1 MKQIYRS
8 TRAIL
13 TLLFLSFCALG
24 GMNAQ
29 SVPFSFVETFSAC
42 DGKDDGSVQ
51 FSDKYADNSGWTVTS
66 GYVANQAIRLGA
78 SSSQGAAQTPELNF
92 YGDAV
97 LTFKAKAWNAS
108 ETSKKINL
116 TITNGTLS
124 ETQITLTENYETYTV
139 NITGVT
145 AAPVKISFN
154 AAVKSK
160 NRFYLSEVKVEQTS
174 AGDPDTPKTPNFAF
188 AEDIP
193 AVVQLKGGKAEV
205 SVVAS
210 STQSK
215 GAVTYSLKDNPSG
228 ASITN
233 EGLFT
238 ATAAGTYTIVAQ
250 LAADEENNYAASTI
264 EHEISVLPESV
275 AGVGFSFIET
285 FDGCDGTTGEF
296 SGSAGSKTFKPE
308 MADNEGWVFSS
319 VYAADKAVKL
329 GTGSAKGSATTPTLA
344 FTGDAVLTFT
354 AAAWNNSSEKTTL
367 NISISDG
374 TLSQSSVTL
383 EKAKYNTYTIN
394 ITGVTQPVT
403 ITIEAN
409 VASNNRFFLDYVSV
423 VQESAAGET
432 LRDGLAAGKFGTI
445 CVNRTI
451 EVSETEG
458 ATFYTVAGAHFN
470 GSNPDYIV
478 LEEAE
483 TLEAGC
489 GYIFEATAEAI
500 TTTNAEAATATE
512 GTNDGVIYGSL
523 VDCKVP
529 AGYYVVSDNVLRK
542 SNGEST
548 IKAGRAYIDVAAA
561 KSMTDAEAAAPSYR
575 RLGFDGTLTGIAAVG
590 QATDEA
596 AVYDLSGRLVRKAA
610 KGVYVVNGKKVL
622 VK

>member
-24 GMNAQ
+24 GVNAQ
-29 SVPFSFVETFSAC
+29 DVTKTVTQTSFSAISG
-42 DGKDDGSVQ
+42 DVAGDANVYYEAAKGGGTSNPAVNGNQ
-51 FSDKYADNSGWTVTS
+51 IRIYQGGNSGNPKGGT
-66 GYVANQAIRLGA
+66 
-78 SSSQGAAQTPELNF
+78 
-92 YGDAV
+92 
-97 LTFKAKAWNAS
+97 
-108 ETSKKINL
+108 L
-116 TITNGTLS
+116 TITARNDNKLQSVTIGSDMATQVSYAVDGGDESSVMSIVKGGTLNIDCGGATSVTVTCRGNGTGARLY
-124 ETQITLTENYETYTV
+124 LN
-139 NITGVT
+139 
-145 AAPVKISFN
+145 
-154 AAVKSK
+154 
-160 NRFYLSEVKVEQTS
+160 YLSVTYGTTGGIMYPDFAFDVNTPTSVQLSDGKVEV
-174 AGDPDTPKTPNFAF
+174 N
-188 AEDIP
+188 
-193 AVVQLKGGKAEV
+193 
-205 SVVAS
+205 VVAS

-296 SGSAGSKTFKPE
+296 SGSAGSKPFKPE

-432 LRDGLAAGKFGTI
+432 LRDGLTAGKFGTI

-483 TLEAGC
+483 TLEAGR